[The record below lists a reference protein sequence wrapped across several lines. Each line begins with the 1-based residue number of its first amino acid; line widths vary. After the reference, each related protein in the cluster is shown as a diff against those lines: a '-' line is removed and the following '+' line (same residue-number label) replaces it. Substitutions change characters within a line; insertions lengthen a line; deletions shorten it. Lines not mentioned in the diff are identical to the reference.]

1 MPESIPVDLI
11 VGWIQDLKADLR
23 ARDSECAIRG
33 RMLDHVGFELDRLKS
48 MIKTWQEHQENL
60 ASLAESGKQFL
71 IVYDEVVSDDGR
83 LKKLKWYEGN
93 QFITLGWR
101 HGIKEEVG
109 ELALELEN
117 TNDLSMVWLTYGG
130 ASTYDDLAQ
139 RVRQGGLEAIRNDL
153 QDFQSEKPVN
163 KEVQPQTEECSTSA
177 VSGTA
182 INDSEVGIFYIVDGR
197 IVSEKIPVS
206 EIEPLGG
213 VHSIP
218 VEHSELWSELQDKNP
233 NLHGMTWWDLPRGR
247 VVYNGNKDRFEI
259 FADQHILEDERLI
272 SEIVADYHL
281 ENRDVHASGD
291 EMYRCADCVRT

>member
-1 MPESIPVDLI
+1 MPELIPVDLI
-11 VGWIQDLKADLR
+11 VGWIQDLRADLR
-23 ARDSECAIRG
+23 ARASECVIRG
-33 RMLDHVGFELDRLKS
+33 RMLDHVGFEFDRLKS

-60 ASLAESGKQFL
+60 ASLAGSGKQFL
-71 IVYDEVVSDDGR
+71 IVYDAVVSDDGR

-93 QFITLGWR
+93 QFITLAWR

-109 ELALELEN
+109 ELALELEK
-117 TNDLSMVWLTYGG
+117 TNDLSRACLVYGG

-153 QDFQSEKPVN
+153 KDFQSEA
-163 KEVQPQTEECSTSA
+163 VQSPTEECSTSA

-233 NLHGMTWWDLPRGR
+233 NLHDMTWWDLPRGR

-272 SEIVADYHL
+272 SELVADYRL